1 MGGYLEEIPGIV
13 PEIVGIIRTLILKGS
28 GQAGNQLFIMR
39 EPFFPPHHFTRGS
52 TASLPPRMQRAF
64 DASSRRFM
72 IPPVCP

>member
-52 TASLPPRMQRAF
+52 TASLPPRMQRV
-64 DASSRRFM
+64 RRKFSL
-72 IPPVCP
+72 IYDTADCCR